1 MSSSKVPIKYDH
13 KSDSKLRQCAH
24 GLSGRVGSS
33 FVPLSW
39 LGVCSAS
46 SCLPGL
52 VFQSLGLGLV
62 LAMEGQSLGIETPLL
77 FVSLKT
83 CFAERFILFGK
94 TAQRQLPSY
103 IQRKGK

>member
-1 MSSSKVPIKYDH
+1 MTTGVILNCNSVPMV
-13 KSDSKLRQCAH
+13 LMAGW
-24 GLSGRVGSS
+24 GLV
-33 FVPLSW
+33 L
-39 LGVCSAS
+39 CHY
-46 SCLPGL
+46 PGL
-52 VFQSLGLGLV
+52 VSAVPAAVCQGLYFSLGLGLV
-62 LAMEGQSLGIETPLL
+62 LAMEGQSLSIETPLL